1 MRQNYKRLLAAL
13 VLMSATQT
21 SSVVQAEGIRLVGPS
36 GEVQSS
42 PSYAEDIERALPAPP
57 ANTQPS
63 RFFGPTGE
71 NQTLWSI
78 ASELRPSRGV
88 TVQQTLLA
96 IYRINP
102 QAFENQN
109 IHELIPGSR
118 LRVPSL
124 EQVQSATTA
133 QAVAIM
139 KAHEAKLKQPKPTNR
154 ATPAQRV
161 TEQPKPQIKVEPK
174 PAAKPET
181 VAATE
186 PKPTPKTI
194 PVIPAPP
201 VTTSPQGEKQVS
213 ALKDKLQGSQ
223 SELESLEAK
232 NHRLRLML
240 SEVQSEVETLK
251 SELNDEERIR
261 SEVEKLLAE
270 ERQRLAEQ
278 QRMQPS
284 TMDKILSNGWLVG
297 LAALIPGALIALLVV
312 MLLGRR
318 SKAKEEDAAAQ
329 EQKNV
334 DPLAAPIGLAAAD
347 ELDEELTL
355 DDELFADEDIN
366 TQSLQEEKSDLE
378 EDVFANLDDEEL
390 DFNLEGDDDPFA
402 DIGDDGD
409 LDVGLDEFES
419 SNNGIQVNGEEK
431 ALGLEEMERAL
442 DEVAPELEVLDDDES
457 GFDLSDDA
465 NEKSDS
471 LSDDAFAELLAA
483 DEPSEEL
490 PSDTV
495 DQDMLDDL
503 FAELGN
509 DDFDLDTDE
518 PELKQPVSDD
528 DFSVGEAS
536 DDDIDKLLAQYEQ
549 PASESEVREA
559 DANEGPVLD
568 ENSTELLDELIDFD
582 EDDTDE
588 FDPLNELEAISGF
601 EGDDSIEELDADSTD
616 LLDELIDDVTSELD
630 EETEADLDPFDDLIR
645 EDESP
650 EQNKSEEEELLKSL
664 GFGESDADEK
674 PSPVVESEQTH
685 EDQDI
690 ESGLDIDA
698 LLSESQPDTQQAVE
712 DQPLTEP
719 EATSEPFSSD
729 EFLGDLE
736 DLSPENDPLMSEL
749 DDLFESDSEELL
761 PTEQEKADFSA
772 ELDALFDSEDDLPQQ
787 VEKTQAEIEEASSL
801 QQEATDTDSTQEP
814 SVESDAEVQPHV
826 EQEEDIPAFTPTPNT
841 IENEFG
847 VPQEEDWLLDEPE
860 LEPETES
867 TNDSEE
873 EFNFDELDLPEF
885 SEEDALASMAGEPAL
900 ETSES
905 VESEQ
910 VEAGLPTES
919 EDEFNFD
926 ELDLPEFSEEDAL
939 ASMAD
944 EPELETSESVKP
956 EQVEADLSAESEEEF
971 NFDELD
977 LPEFSEEDALVSMA
991 GEPALETSESVKP
1004 EQVEADLPTESEEEF
1019 NFDEL
1024 DLPEFSEEDALAS
1037 MAGGPALETSESVE
1051 PEQVE
1056 ADLPTESEDEFNFD
1070 ELDLPEFSEED
1081 ALASMTDE
1089 PELETSESVE
1099 PEQVEA
1105 DLPTESEDEFNFD
1118 ELDLP
1123 EFSEEDAL
1131 ASMADEPELETSES
1145 VEPEQVEADLPAES
1159 EDEFNF
1165 DELDLPEF
1173 SEEDAL
1179 ASMVDEPELETSESI
1194 ELEQVEADLPTES
1207 EEEFN
1212 FDELD
1217 LPEFS
1222 EEDALASMEEEPEL
1236 PSSETADIEP
1246 ISGEDE
1252 ELSFDDQD
1260 LPEFNEE
1267 DVLASMNE
1275 GASGSPKVEAETS
1288 RPAIQA
1294 DNDHDA
1300 LFEVFAQQ
1308 NGFDTDPEVQPT
1320 ATEGEPLSNLDDE
1333 SSMANLLAEDANSE
1347 VFEGKL
1353 DSDTIASAGMD
1364 FETMLDVGD
1373 DWDGFKPAAD
1383 NVSSTEEV
1391 PEDQRDVWNSSD
1403 ALSQPE
1409 IAQENWA
1416 EQSDLDDFD
1425 PKKNQFMTIDELMAQ
1440 VDREGGE
1447 FEEED
1452 LKLDVGLNEFPDVI
1466 GEIGDIDVDSNAE
1479 AAGKLDLAKIYLE
1492 MNDSQGAIK
1501 LLEEAI
1507 VYGEDDIRREAKS
1520 LIDAINGR

>member
-124 EQVQSATTA
+124 EQVQSATTE

-174 PAAKPET
+174 PVAPKSETT
-181 VAATE
+181 VAAE
-186 PKPTPKTI
+186 PKPVQKTI

-201 VTTSPQGEKQVS
+201 VNTSPQGEKQVS

-223 SELESLEAK
+223 SELESLEEK

-251 SELNDEERIR
+251 NELNDEERIR

-284 TMDKILSNGWLVG
+284 TIDKILSNGWLVG
-297 LAALIPGALIALLVV
+297 LAALIPGALLALLVV

-318 SKAKEEDAAAQ
+318 SKNKEEEPAAQ
-329 EQKNV
+329 SPQET
-334 DPLAAPIGLAAAD
+334 DPLAAPIGLAATD

-366 TQSLQEEKSDLE
+366 TQATQEEKPDLE

-402 DIGDDGD
+402 GIGDDGD

-442 DEVAPELEVLDDDES
+442 DEVAPELEVLDDDEA
-457 GFDLSDDA
+457 GFDLSDDT
-465 NEKSDS
+465 NEKADS
-471 LSDDAFAELLAA
+471 LSEDAFAELLAA

-528 DFSVGEAS
+528 DFSAGEAS

-549 PASESEVREA
+549 PVTESTEVEGDASE
-559 DANEGPVLD
+559 DAVLD
-568 ENSTELLDELIDFD
+568 ENSTDLLDELIDFD
-582 EDDTDE
+582 EDETDDE
-588 FDPLNELEAISGF
+588 FDPLNELEALSGF

-630 EETEADLDPFDDLIR
+630 EETGTETELDPFDDLIR

-650 EQNKSEEEELLKSL
+650 AQNKSEEEELLASL
-664 GFGESDADEK
+664 GFGEPDGDEK
-674 PSPVVESEQTH
+674 PSSIAESEPAH
-685 EDQDI
+685 EEPEI

-698 LLSESQPDTQQAVE
+698 LLSDSQPDPQQTAPE
-712 DQPLTEP
+712 QPLTEP
-719 EATSEPFSSD
+719 ETASEPFSSD

-749 DDLFESDSEELL
+749 DDLFESDSEELQ

-772 ELDALFDSEDDLPQQ
+772 ELDALFDTEGDLAQQQ
-787 VEKTQAEIEEASSL
+787 VEEPQAEIEESSP
-801 QQEATDTDSTQEP
+801 Q
-814 SVESDAEVQPHV
+814 
-826 EQEEDIPAFTPTPNT
+826 QEEDANSKSTQDASVEPDAKVPPQVETEEDAPAFTPTPNT
-841 IENEFG
+841 VENEFG

-860 LEPETES
+860 LESETQPEQEQNSGNKSEPES
-867 TNDSEE
+867 SELASETDSATNAEE
-873 EFNFDELDLPEF
+873 EFNFDELELPEFSEEDALASMADEPAFDEPEPVEPERSEVELATEAEDEFNFDELELPEFSEEDALASMAGEPTLDESESIEPERSEAESATEAEEFDFDELELPEFSEEDALASMAGEPAFDDPESIEPESSEAESATEAEEEFDFDELELPEFSEEDALASMAGEPAFDDPESIEPERSEVESATEAEEEFDFDELDLPEF
-885 SEEDALASMAGEPAL
+885 SEEDALASMAGEPTL
-900 ETSES
+900 DEPEFIEPERSEA
-905 VESEQ
+905 ESAT
-910 VEAGLPTES
+910 EAE
-919 EDEFNFD
+919 EFDFD
-926 ELDLPEFSEEDAL
+926 ELE
-939 ASMAD
+939 
-944 EPELETSESVKP
+944 
-956 EQVEADLSAESEEEF
+956 
-971 NFDELD
+971 
-977 LPEFSEEDALVSMA
+977 
-991 GEPALETSESVKP
+991 
-1004 EQVEADLPTESEEEF
+1004 
-1019 NFDEL
+1019 
-1024 DLPEFSEEDALAS
+1024 
-1037 MAGGPALETSESVE
+1037 
-1051 PEQVE
+1051 
-1056 ADLPTESEDEFNFD
+1056 
-1070 ELDLPEFSEED
+1070 
-1081 ALASMTDE
+1081 
-1089 PELETSESVE
+1089 
-1099 PEQVEA
+1099 
-1105 DLPTESEDEFNFD
+1105 
-1118 ELDLP
+1118 
-1123 EFSEEDAL
+1123 
-1131 ASMADEPELETSES
+1131 
-1145 VEPEQVEADLPAES
+1145 
-1159 EDEFNF
+1159 
-1165 DELDLPEF
+1165 
-1173 SEEDAL
+1173 
-1179 ASMVDEPELETSESI
+1179 
-1194 ELEQVEADLPTES
+1194 
-1207 EEEFN
+1207 
-1212 FDELD
+1212 

-1236 PSSETADIEP
+1236 PSSETVDIEP
-1246 ISGEDE
+1246 ISGEGE

-1275 GASGSPKVEAETS
+1275 SAPETPNVEAETS
-1288 RPAIQA
+1288 RPSLQA

-1308 NGFDTDPEVQPT
+1308 NGFDTEPEVQLT
-1320 ATEGEPLSNLDDE
+1320 ATEGEPLSDLDDE
-1333 SSMANLLAEDANSE
+1333 SSMANLLAEDASSE
-1347 VFEGKL
+1347 VFEGQL

-1373 DWDGFKPAAD
+1373 DWDGFKPTAD
-1383 NVSSTEEV
+1383 SVSSADEV

-1416 EQSDLDDFD
+1416 EQSNLDDFD

-1440 VDREGGE
+1440 VDKEGGE

-1466 GEIGDIDVDSNAE
+1466 GEIGDVDVDSNAE

>member
-223 SELESLEAK
+223 SELESLEEK

-329 EQKNV
+329 EQQNV

-944 EPELETSESVKP
+944 EPELETSESVESEQVEAGLPTESEDEFNFDELDLPEFSEEDALASMADEPELETSESVKP

-1056 ADLPTESEDEFNFD
+1056 ADLP
-1070 ELDLPEFSEED
+1070 
-1081 ALASMTDE
+1081 A
-1089 PELETSESVE
+1089 
-1099 PEQVEA
+1099 
-1105 DLPTESEDEFNFD
+1105 
-1118 ELDLP
+1118 
-1123 EFSEEDAL
+1123 
-1131 ASMADEPELETSES
+1131 
-1145 VEPEQVEADLPAES
+1145 
-1159 EDEFNF
+1159 
-1165 DELDLPEF
+1165 
-1173 SEEDAL
+1173 
-1179 ASMVDEPELETSESI
+1179 
-1194 ELEQVEADLPTES
+1194 ES

-1275 GASGSPKVEAETS
+1275 GAPESPKVEAETS

-1308 NGFDTDPEVQPT
+1308 NGFDTDPEVQST

>member
-223 SELESLEAK
+223 SELESLEEK

-318 SKAKEEDAAAQ
+318 SKAKGEEAAAQ
-329 EQKNV
+329 EQQNV

-457 GFDLSDDA
+457 GFDLSDDV

-650 EQNKSEEEELLKSL
+650 ELNKSEEEELLKSL
-664 GFGESDADEK
+664 GFGEPDADEK
-674 PSPVVESEQTH
+674 PSSVVESEQTH

-698 LLSESQPDTQQAVE
+698 LLSESQPDTQQAAKE
-712 DQPLTEP
+712 QPLTEP
-719 EATSEPFSSD
+719 EAASEPFSSD

-939 ASMAD
+939 ASMAGEPALETSESVESEQVEAGLPTESEDEFNFDELDLPEFSEEDALASMAD

-956 EQVEADLSAESEEEF
+956 EQVEADLSAESEE
-971 NFDELD
+971 
-977 LPEFSEEDALVSMA
+977 
-991 GEPALETSESVKP
+991 
-1004 EQVEADLPTESEEEF
+1004 
-1019 NFDEL
+1019 
-1024 DLPEFSEEDALAS
+1024 
-1037 MAGGPALETSESVE
+1037 
-1051 PEQVE
+1051 
-1056 ADLPTESEDEFNFD
+1056 EFNFD

-1275 GASGSPKVEAETS
+1275 GASESPKVEAETS

-1333 SSMANLLAEDANSE
+1333 SSMASLLAEDANSE

-1466 GEIGDIDVDSNAE
+1466 GEIGDIDVDNNAE

-1501 LLEEAI
+1501 LLEESI

>member
-174 PAAKPET
+174 SATKPET

-223 SELESLEAK
+223 SELESLEEK

-318 SKAKEEDAAAQ
+318 SKAKEEEAAAQ
-329 EQKNV
+329 EQQNV
-334 DPLAAPIGLAAAD
+334 DPLAAPIGLAAD

-366 TQSLQEEKSDLE
+366 AQSLQEEKSDLE

-664 GFGESDADEK
+664 GFGEPDADEK
-674 PSPVVESEQTH
+674 PSPVVGSEQTH

-719 EATSEPFSSD
+719 EAASEPFSSD

-787 VEKTQAEIEEASSL
+787 VEKTQTEIEEASSL

-867 TNDSEE
+867 TNDSED

-919 EDEFNFD
+919 EEEFNFD

-956 EQVEADLSAESEEEF
+956 EQVEADL
-971 NFDELD
+971 
-977 LPEFSEEDALVSMA
+977 
-991 GEPALETSESVKP
+991 
-1004 EQVEADLPTESEEEF
+1004 PTESEE
-1019 NFDEL
+1019 
-1024 DLPEFSEEDALAS
+1024 
-1037 MAGGPALETSESVE
+1037 
-1051 PEQVE
+1051 
-1056 ADLPTESEDEFNFD
+1056 EFNFD

-1131 ASMADEPELETSES
+1131 ASMADEPELKTSES

-1275 GASGSPKVEAETS
+1275 GASESPKVEAETS

-1466 GEIGDIDVDSNAE
+1466 GEIGDIDVDNNAE

>member
-223 SELESLEAK
+223 SELESLEEK

-787 VEKTQAEIEEASSL
+787 VEKTQTEIEEASSL

-905 VESEQ
+905 VE
-910 VEAGLPTES
+910 
-919 EDEFNFD
+919 
-926 ELDLPEFSEEDAL
+926 
-939 ASMAD
+939 
-944 EPELETSESVKP
+944 P
-956 EQVEADLSAESEEEF
+956 EQIEADLPAESEEEF

-977 LPEFSEEDALVSMA
+977 LPEFSEEDALASMA

-1037 MAGGPALETSESVE
+1037 MAGEPTLETSESVK
-1051 PEQVE
+1051 PEQAE
-1056 ADLPTESEDEFNFD
+1056 ADLPTESEEEFNFD

-1081 ALASMTDE
+1081 ALASMADE
-1089 PELETSESVE
+1089 SELETSESVK

-1105 DLPTESEDEFNFD
+1105 DLPAESEEEFNFD

-1159 EDEFNF
+1159 E
-1165 DELDLPEF
+1165 
-1173 SEEDAL
+1173 
-1179 ASMVDEPELETSESI
+1179 
-1194 ELEQVEADLPTES
+1194 
-1207 EEEFN
+1207 EEFN

-1236 PSSETADIEP
+1236 LSSETADIEP

-1275 GASGSPKVEAETS
+1275 GAPESPKVEAETS

-1466 GEIGDIDVDSNAE
+1466 GEIGDIDVDNNAE

>member
-223 SELESLEAK
+223 SELESLEEK

-318 SKAKEEDAAAQ
+318 SKAKGEEAAAQ
-329 EQKNV
+329 EQQNV

-457 GFDLSDDA
+457 GFDLSDDV

-650 EQNKSEEEELLKSL
+650 ELNKSEEEELLKSL
-664 GFGESDADEK
+664 GFGEPDADEK
-674 PSPVVESEQTH
+674 PSSVVESEQTH

-698 LLSESQPDTQQAVE
+698 LLSESQPDTQQAAKE
-712 DQPLTEP
+712 QPLTEP
-719 EATSEPFSSD
+719 EAASEPFSSD

-736 DLSPENDPLMSEL
+736 DLTPENDPLMSEL

-787 VEKTQAEIEEASSL
+787 VEKTQTEIEEASSL

-814 SVESDAEVQPHV
+814 SVESGAEVQPHV

-905 VESEQ
+905 VE
-910 VEAGLPTES
+910 
-919 EDEFNFD
+919 
-926 ELDLPEFSEEDAL
+926 
-939 ASMAD
+939 
-944 EPELETSESVKP
+944 P
-956 EQVEADLSAESEEEF
+956 EQIEADLPAESEEEF

-977 LPEFSEEDALVSMA
+977 LPEFSEDDALASMA
-991 GEPALETSESVKP
+991 GEPALETSESVEP

-1037 MAGGPALETSESVE
+1037 MAGEPALETSESVE

-1056 ADLPTESEDEFNFD
+1056 ADLP
-1070 ELDLPEFSEED
+1070 
-1081 ALASMTDE
+1081 A
-1089 PELETSESVE
+1089 
-1099 PEQVEA
+1099 
-1105 DLPTESEDEFNFD
+1105 
-1118 ELDLP
+1118 
-1123 EFSEEDAL
+1123 
-1131 ASMADEPELETSES
+1131 
-1145 VEPEQVEADLPAES
+1145 
-1159 EDEFNF
+1159 
-1165 DELDLPEF
+1165 
-1173 SEEDAL
+1173 
-1179 ASMVDEPELETSESI
+1179 
-1194 ELEQVEADLPTES
+1194 ES

-1275 GASGSPKVEAETS
+1275 GAPESPKVEAETS

-1466 GEIGDIDVDSNAE
+1466 GEIGDIDVDNNAE

>member
-124 EQVQSATTA
+124 EQVQSATTE

-174 PAAKPET
+174 TVAPKPET
-181 VAATE
+181 TVAAE
-186 PKPTPKTI
+186 PKPVQKTI

-201 VTTSPQGEKQVS
+201 VNTSPQGEKQVS

-223 SELESLEAK
+223 SELESLEEK

-251 SELNDEERIR
+251 NELNDEERIR

-284 TMDKILSNGWLVG
+284 TIDKILSNGWLVG
-297 LAALIPGALIALLVV
+297 LAALIPGALLALLVV

-318 SKAKEEDAAAQ
+318 SKNKEEEPAAQ
-329 EQKNV
+329 SPQET
-334 DPLAAPIGLAAAD
+334 DPLAAPIGLAATD

-366 TQSLQEEKSDLE
+366 TQATQEEKPDLE

-402 DIGDDGD
+402 GIGDDGD

-442 DEVAPELEVLDDDES
+442 DEVAPELEVLDDDEA
-457 GFDLSDDA
+457 GFDLSDDT
-465 NEKSDS
+465 NEKADS
-471 LSDDAFAELLAA
+471 LSDDEFAELLAA

-528 DFSVGEAS
+528 DFSAGEAS

-549 PASESEVREA
+549 PVTESTEVEGDASEDV
-559 DANEGPVLD
+559 VLD
-568 ENSTELLDELIDFD
+568 ENSTDLLDELIDFD
-582 EDDTDE
+582 EDETDDE
-588 FDPLNELEAISGF
+588 FDPLNELEALSGF

-630 EETEADLDPFDDLIR
+630 EETGTETELDPFDDLIR

-650 EQNKSEEEELLKSL
+650 AQNKSQEEELLASL
-664 GFGESDADEK
+664 GFGEPDGDEK
-674 PSPVVESEQTH
+674 PSSIAESEPAH
-685 EDQDI
+685 EEPEI

-698 LLSESQPDTQQAVE
+698 LLSDSQPDPQQTAPE
-712 DQPLTEP
+712 QPLTEP
-719 EATSEPFSSD
+719 ETASEPFSSD

-749 DDLFESDSEELL
+749 DDLFESDSEELQ

-772 ELDALFDSEDDLPQQ
+772 ELDALFDTEDDLTQQQ
-787 VEKTQAEIEEASSL
+787 VEEPQAEIEESSP
-801 QQEATDTDSTQEP
+801 Q
-814 SVESDAEVQPHV
+814 
-826 EQEEDIPAFTPTPNT
+826 QEEDANSKSTQDASVEPDAKVPPQVDTEEDAPAFTPTPNT
-841 IENEFG
+841 VENEFG

-860 LEPETES
+860 LESETQPEQEQNSGNKSEPES
-867 TNDSEE
+867 SELASETDSATNAEEEFDFDELDLPEFSEE
-873 EFNFDELDLPEF
+873 DALASMADEPAFDEPEPVEPERSEADSATEAEDEFNFDELDLPEF

-900 ETSES
+900 DDPESIEPERSEA
-905 VESEQ
+905 ESAA
-910 VEAGLPTES
+910 EAE
-919 EDEFNFD
+919 EEFDFD
-926 ELDLPEFSEEDAL
+926 ELE
-939 ASMAD
+939 
-944 EPELETSESVKP
+944 
-956 EQVEADLSAESEEEF
+956 
-971 NFDELD
+971 
-977 LPEFSEEDALVSMA
+977 
-991 GEPALETSESVKP
+991 
-1004 EQVEADLPTESEEEF
+1004 
-1019 NFDEL
+1019 
-1024 DLPEFSEEDALAS
+1024 LPEFSEEDALAS
-1037 MAGGPALETSESVE
+1037 MAGEPTLDE
-1051 PEQVE
+1051 PESIEPERSE
-1056 ADLPTESEDEFNFD
+1056 AESATEAEEEFDFD
-1070 ELDLPEFSEED
+1070 ELE
-1081 ALASMTDE
+1081 
-1089 PELETSESVE
+1089 
-1099 PEQVEA
+1099 
-1105 DLPTESEDEFNFD
+1105 
-1118 ELDLP
+1118 LP

-1131 ASMADEPELETSES
+1131 ASMAGEPTLDEPESI
-1145 VEPEQVEADLPAES
+1145 EPERSEAES
-1159 EDEFNF
+1159 ATEAEEEFDF
-1165 DELDLPEF
+1165 DELELPEF
-1173 SEEDAL
+1173 GEEDAL
-1179 ASMVDEPELETSESI
+1179 ASMAYESALDESESI
-1194 ELEQVEADLPTES
+1194 EPERSEAESATEA
-1207 EEEFN
+1207 EEEFD

-1275 GASGSPKVEAETS
+1275 SAPETPNVEAETS
-1288 RPAIQA
+1288 RPTLQA

-1308 NGFDTDPEVQPT
+1308 NGFDTEPEVQPT
-1320 ATEGEPLSNLDDE
+1320 ATEGEPLSDLDDE
-1333 SSMANLLAEDANSE
+1333 SSMANLLAEDASSE
-1347 VFEGKL
+1347 VFEGQL

-1383 NVSSTEEV
+1383 SVSSTEDV

-1416 EQSDLDDFD
+1416 EQSNLDDFD

-1440 VDREGGE
+1440 VDKEGGE

-1466 GEIGDIDVDSNAE
+1466 GEIGDVDVDSNAE

>member
-63 RFFGPTGE
+63 LFFGPTGE

-174 PAAKPET
+174 SATKPET

-223 SELESLEAK
+223 SELESLEEK

-318 SKAKEEDAAAQ
+318 SKAKEEEAAAQ
-329 EQKNV
+329 EQQNV

-366 TQSLQEEKSDLE
+366 AQSLQEEKSDLE

-518 PELKQPVSDD
+518 PELKQLVSDD

-664 GFGESDADEK
+664 GFGEPDADEK
-674 PSPVVESEQTH
+674 PSPVVGSEQTH

-719 EATSEPFSSD
+719 EAASEPFSSD

-787 VEKTQAEIEEASSL
+787 VEKTQTEIEEASSL

-867 TNDSEE
+867 TNDSED

-919 EDEFNFD
+919 EEEFNFD

-956 EQVEADLSAESEEEF
+956 EQVEADL
-971 NFDELD
+971 
-977 LPEFSEEDALVSMA
+977 
-991 GEPALETSESVKP
+991 
-1004 EQVEADLPTESEEEF
+1004 PTESEE
-1019 NFDEL
+1019 
-1024 DLPEFSEEDALAS
+1024 
-1037 MAGGPALETSESVE
+1037 
-1051 PEQVE
+1051 
-1056 ADLPTESEDEFNFD
+1056 EFNFD

-1131 ASMADEPELETSES
+1131 ASMADEPELKTSES

-1275 GASGSPKVEAETS
+1275 GASESPKVEAETS

-1466 GEIGDIDVDSNAE
+1466 GEIGDIDVDNNAE

>member
-124 EQVQSATTA
+124 EQVQSATTE

-161 TEQPKPQIKVEPK
+161 TEKPKPQIKVEPK
-174 PAAKPET
+174 PVAPKPET
-181 VAATE
+181 PVAAE
-186 PKPTPKTI
+186 PKPVQKTI

-201 VTTSPQGEKQVS
+201 VITSPQGEKQVS

-223 SELESLEAK
+223 SELESLEEK

-251 SELNDEERIR
+251 NELNDEERIR

-284 TMDKILSNGWLVG
+284 TIDKILSNGWLVG
-297 LAALIPGALIALLVV
+297 LAALIPGALLALLVV

-318 SKAKEEDAAAQ
+318 SKNKEEEPAAQ
-329 EQKNV
+329 SPQET
-334 DPLAAPIGLAAAD
+334 DPLAAPIGLAATD

-366 TQSLQEEKSDLE
+366 TQATQEEKPDLE

-402 DIGDDGD
+402 GIGDDGD

-442 DEVAPELEVLDDDES
+442 DEVAPELEVLDDDKA
-457 GFDLSDDA
+457 GFDLSDDT
-465 NEKSDS
+465 NEKADS

-528 DFSVGEAS
+528 DFSAGEAS

-549 PASESEVREA
+549 TVTESTEVEGDASE
-559 DANEGPVLD
+559 DAVLD
-568 ENSTELLDELIDFD
+568 ENSTDLLDELIDFD
-582 EDDTDE
+582 EDETDDE
-588 FDPLNELEAISGF
+588 FDPLNELEALSGF

-630 EETEADLDPFDDLIR
+630 EETGTETELDPFDDLIR

-650 EQNKSEEEELLKSL
+650 AQNKSQEEELLASL
-664 GFGESDADEK
+664 GFGEPDGDEK
-674 PSPVVESEQTH
+674 PSSIAESEPAH
-685 EDQDI
+685 EEPEI

-698 LLSESQPDTQQAVE
+698 LLSDSQPDPQQTAPE
-712 DQPLTEP
+712 QPLTEP
-719 EATSEPFSSD
+719 ETASEPFSSD

-749 DDLFESDSEELL
+749 DDLFESDSEELQ

-772 ELDALFDSEDDLPQQ
+772 ELDALFDTEGDLAQQQ
-787 VEKTQAEIEEASSL
+787 VEEPQAEIEESSP
-801 QQEATDTDSTQEP
+801 Q
-814 SVESDAEVQPHV
+814 
-826 EQEEDIPAFTPTPNT
+826 QEEDANSKSTQDASVEPDAKVPPQVETEEDAPAFTPTPNT
-841 IENEFG
+841 VENEFG

-860 LEPETES
+860 LESETQPEQEQNSGNKSEPES
-867 TNDSEE
+867 SELALETDSATNAEE
-873 EFNFDELDLPEF
+873 EFSEEDALASMADEPAFDEPEPVEPERSEAESATEAEEEFDFDELELPEF
-885 SEEDALASMAGEPAL
+885 SEEDALASMAGEPTL
-900 ETSES
+900 DESES
-905 VESEQ
+905 IEPERSEAESAT
-910 VEAGLPTES
+910 EAE
-919 EDEFNFD
+919 EEFNFD

-944 EPELETSESVKP
+944 EPAFGEPESVEP
-956 EQVEADLSAESEEEF
+956 ERSEAESATEAEEEF
-971 NFDELD
+971 DFDEL
-977 LPEFSEEDALVSMA
+977 E
-991 GEPALETSESVKP
+991 
-1004 EQVEADLPTESEEEF
+1004 
-1019 NFDEL
+1019 
-1024 DLPEFSEEDALAS
+1024 LPEFSEEDALAS
-1037 MAGGPALETSESVE
+1037 MAGE
-1051 PEQVE
+1051 PT
-1056 ADLPTESEDEFNFD
+1056 LDE
-1070 ELDLPEFSEED
+1070 
-1081 ALASMTDE
+1081 
-1089 PELETSESVE
+1089 
-1099 PEQVEA
+1099 
-1105 DLPTESEDEFNFD
+1105 
-1118 ELDLP
+1118 
-1123 EFSEEDAL
+1123 
-1131 ASMADEPELETSES
+1131 
-1145 VEPEQVEADLPAES
+1145 
-1159 EDEFNF
+1159 
-1165 DELDLPEF
+1165 
-1173 SEEDAL
+1173 
-1179 ASMVDEPELETSESI
+1179 SESI
-1194 ELEQVEADLPTES
+1194 EPERSEAESATEA
-1207 EEEFN
+1207 EEEFD
-1212 FDELD
+1212 FDELE

-1275 GASGSPKVEAETS
+1275 SAPETPNVEADTS
-1288 RPAIQA
+1288 RPTLQA

-1308 NGFDTDPEVQPT
+1308 NGFDTEPEVQPT
-1320 ATEGEPLSNLDDE
+1320 ETEGEPLSDLDDE
-1333 SSMANLLAEDANSE
+1333 SSMANLLAEDASSE
-1347 VFEGKL
+1347 VFEGQL

-1383 NVSSTEEV
+1383 SVSSTEDV
-1391 PEDQRDVWNSSD
+1391 SEDQRDVWNSSD

-1440 VDREGGE
+1440 VDKEGGE

-1466 GEIGDIDVDSNAE
+1466 GEIGDVDVDSNAE

>member
-174 PAAKPET
+174 SATKPET

-223 SELESLEAK
+223 SELESLEEK

-318 SKAKEEDAAAQ
+318 SKAKEEEAAAQ
-329 EQKNV
+329 EQQNV

-366 TQSLQEEKSDLE
+366 AQSLQEEKSDLE

-664 GFGESDADEK
+664 GFGEPDADEK
-674 PSPVVESEQTH
+674 PSPVVGSEQTH

-719 EATSEPFSSD
+719 EAASEPFSSD

-787 VEKTQAEIEEASSL
+787 VEKTQTEIEEASSL

-910 VEAGLPTES
+910 VEAGLPTKS
-919 EDEFNFD
+919 EEEFNFD

-956 EQVEADLSAESEEEF
+956 EQVEADL
-971 NFDELD
+971 
-977 LPEFSEEDALVSMA
+977 
-991 GEPALETSESVKP
+991 
-1004 EQVEADLPTESEEEF
+1004 PTESEE
-1019 NFDEL
+1019 
-1024 DLPEFSEEDALAS
+1024 
-1037 MAGGPALETSESVE
+1037 
-1051 PEQVE
+1051 
-1056 ADLPTESEDEFNFD
+1056 EFNFD

-1179 ASMVDEPELETSESI
+1179 ASMAGEPALETSESV
-1194 ELEQVEADLPTES
+1194 EPEQVEADLPAES

-1246 ISGEDE
+1246 ISGEDD
-1252 ELSFDDQD
+1252 ELSFDDED

-1275 GASGSPKVEAETS
+1275 GASESPKVEAETS